1 MAKMT
6 KAYLEYRKNQV
17 LKNIK
22 EGRIYDMSEHEHD
35 EKRKKKDGR
44 KRI

>member
-1 MAKMT
+1 MARMT
-6 KAYLEYRKNQV
+6 PAYIAYRKKQV

-22 EGRIYDMSEHEHD
+22 EGNTYDMADHEHD